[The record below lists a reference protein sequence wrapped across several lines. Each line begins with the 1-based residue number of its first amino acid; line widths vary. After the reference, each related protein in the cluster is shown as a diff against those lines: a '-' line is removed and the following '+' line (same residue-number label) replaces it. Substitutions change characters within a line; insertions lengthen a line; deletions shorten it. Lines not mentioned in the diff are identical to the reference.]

1 MIVSL
6 TSVCG
11 APGVTSWSVLLAAAW
26 PPEADVERVVLEAD
40 LDGAVFGARFQ
51 LGVEPGAATLVS
63 SARRAT
69 GPALTMEDYARRVG
83 DRVWLIP
90 GPESAESAR
99 QLWSSSQAAE
109 AVATS
114 IVEDPRV
121 WLVDIGRAGPS
132 GPMGPFFARSVMT
145 IVMCRSEHEALVQ
158 VPARVAA
165 LRRAG
170 CMVGVLVVGNP
181 AFSLADLQ
189 QFFGSQYAWQVEAHR
204 DVVAGSR
211 QVLSER
217 RFKRS
222 QLWRSA
228 VAVASDIADVTVFR
242 TTPRDP
248 MIDGSQ

>member
-1 MIVSL
+1 
-6 TSVCG
+6 
-11 APGVTSWSVLLAAAW
+11 LAAAW

-63 SARRAT
+63 SARRSS
-69 GPALTMEDYARRVG
+69 GLALTMEDYARRVG
-83 DRVWLIP
+83 DRVWLVP

-109 AVATS
+109 AVTAA
-114 IVEDPRV
+114 IVDDSRV
-121 WLVDIGRAGPS
+121 WLVDTGRAGPS
-132 GPMGPFFARSVMT
+132 GPMGPFFARSLMT

-165 LRRAG
+165 LKREG
-170 CMVGVLVVGNP
+170 CRVGVVVVGKP
-181 AFSLADLQ
+181 AFPMEDLQ
-189 QFFGSQYAWQVEAHR
+189 HFFGSQYAWQVDAHR

-228 VAVASDIADVTVFR
+228 VAVASDVADVTVFR
-242 TTPRDP
+242 STPGDP
-248 MIDGSQ
+248 RVDGSQ